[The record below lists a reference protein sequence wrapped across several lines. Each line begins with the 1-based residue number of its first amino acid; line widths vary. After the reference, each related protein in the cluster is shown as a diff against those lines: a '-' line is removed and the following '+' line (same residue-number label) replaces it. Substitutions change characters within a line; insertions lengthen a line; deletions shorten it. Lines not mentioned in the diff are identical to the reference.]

1 MLLAGAVAGVL
12 IGILSGGSLSRVVDL
27 RFRWPLVP
35 VVALAV
41 RLAGVLTPLAVSGYA
56 PAVYSVTLAVLLA
69 WVVWHAVRLP
79 GLWIVALGLTM
90 NLAVVLANGARMPV
104 EPSLAA
110 AGPAALTTHGSLGQ
124 YVLAG
129 PATRLAWL
137 DDRIPAFGALSAGDL
152 VMTLGLLVTAFEA
165 TRRRPQL
172 RRSQPS
178 DSS

>member
-1 MLLAGAVAGVL
+1 MVLLAGAAAGL
-12 IGILSGGSLSRVVDL
+12 LLGLLSGGSFSRMVDL

-35 VVALAV
+35 LLALAV
-41 RLAGVLTPLAVSGYA
+41 RFAGVLTPLADSGYA

-79 GLWIVALGLTM
+79 GLWIVALGLAL

-110 AGPAALTTHGSLGQ
+110 AGPSALATHGSLGQ

-129 PATRLAWL
+129 AGTRLAWL

-152 VMTLGLLVTAFEA
+152 VMTLGLLVTAFAA
-165 TRRRPQL
+165 TRRSARP
-172 RRSQPS
+172 R
-178 DSS
+178 